1 MRIKW
6 TKSAVA
12 DLDRLYAFLAKVDGD
27 AAANSIQAFVM
38 APERLVGF
46 PRLGASIEGF
56 EARDV
61 RKIIVGRY
69 EMRYE
74 VAVNQI
80 IILRIWHGREQRT

>member
-6 TKSAVA
+6 TKNAVA
-12 DLDRLYAFLAKVDGD
+12 DLDRLHAFLAQVDGD
-27 AAANSIQAFVM
+27 AAAKAIQALVT
-38 APERLVGF
+38 APERLLGF
-46 PRLGASIEGF
+46 PRLGANVEGF
-56 EARDV
+56 ENRDV

-74 VAVNQI
+74 VAVDQI